1 MQKMRNREQEVNFEN
16 EHSEIVVNLIDKLQD
31 FLLQKIKKEA
41 KWQQF
46 YIQYVFLDDEALLEI
61 NKEFLNH
68 DYYTDIITFDLSSE
82 EDCLESDIYISLDR
96 VKENAKNLNIIFD
109 EELHRVLF
117 HGILHLLGWND
128 ASKEDEAKMREQENI
143 WIEEF
148 NTYLNEN

>member
-1 MQKMRNREQEVNFEN
+1 MQEMRNREQEVNFEN
-16 EHSEIVVNLIDKLQD
+16 EHSEIVVNLIDKLQE

-82 EDCLESDIYISLDR
+82 EHCLESDIYISLDR
-96 VKENAKNLNIIFD
+96 VKENAKNLNITFD

>member
-1 MQKMRNREQEVNFEN
+1 MQEMRNREQEVNFEN
-16 EHSEIVVNLIDKLQD
+16 EHSEIVVKLIDKLQE

-82 EDCLESDIYISLDR
+82 EHCLESDIYISLDR
-96 VKENAKNLNIIFD
+96 VKENAKNLNITFD